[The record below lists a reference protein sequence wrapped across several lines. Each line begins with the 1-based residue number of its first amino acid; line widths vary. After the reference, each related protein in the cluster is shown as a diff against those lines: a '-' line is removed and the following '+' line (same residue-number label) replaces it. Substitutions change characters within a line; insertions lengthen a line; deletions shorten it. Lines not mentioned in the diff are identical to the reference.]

1 MSSKSTYKF
10 NWLILI
16 GAVVLAEIIFW
27 SISLIFWN
35 YLENNEPSF
44 RFENVWVL
52 YWGLALIPLVIGVLL
67 FNTFW
72 KNKTLNK
79 YADSHLISNLFAG
92 YSSWKTAIK
101 YILLRIAL
109 GCFIIA
115 AANPQYGEEEKE
127 VVTKGIDIMI
137 ALDVS
142 NSMLAEDVVKD
153 KSRLYIAKKG
163 ISQLI
168 DKLHGDQIGIV
179 VFAGDAYKQLPITSD
194 YNIAKSFLSNI
205 TTDIMSSQGTDIG
218 NAIDECMS
226 SFNFENGTNK
236 TIVIFS
242 DGEDHEQAGIDA
254 AAAAKEKGV
263 LVHTIGM
270 GTTKG
275 QPFPDPKT
283 GKYKTDNNG
292 NKVITKLNEQMLLD
306 VSNAGGGGYTRAN
319 GYQLGLEGLVN
330 SINTIEKSTL
340 NQSNYLTYED
350 HFQLFLLIGILALLV
365 TLFLTEKKGS
375 ILSKSKINIKL

>member
-1 MSSKSTYKF
+1 V
-10 NWLILI
+10 LIN
-16 GAVVLAEIIFW
+16 AVVIAELLFW
-27 SISLIFWN
+27 GVSLLFWN
-35 YLENNEPSF
+35 YLQNNEPSF
-44 RFENVWVL
+44 RFENTWVL
-52 YWGLALIPLVIGVLL
+52 YWGLALVPLVMGVMLL
-67 FNTFW
+67 TAYW
-72 KNKTLNK
+72 KNKTIDK
-79 YADSHLISNLFAG
+79 YADLHLISRLFG
-92 YSSWKTAIK
+92 GFSSWKTGVN
-101 YILLRIAL
+101 YMLLRIAL
-109 GCFIIA
+109 GCFVIA

-142 NSMLAEDVVKD
+142 NSMLAEDVVEG

-194 YNIAKSFLSNI
+194 YNIAKSFLGNI

-218 NAIDECMS
+218 NAIEECIS

-236 TIVIFS
+236 TIIIFS

-254 AAAAKEKGV
+254 AAAAKKKGV
-263 LVHTIGM
+263 IVHAIGM
-270 GTTKG
+270 GTTRG
-275 QPFPDPKT
+275 QPIPDPKT
-283 GKYKTDNNG
+283 GRYKTDQYG
-292 NKVITKLNEQMLLD
+292 NKVITKLNQQMLLD

-319 GYQLGLEGLVN
+319 GYQLGLDGLVS

-340 NQSNYLTYED
+340 NQSDYLTYED
-350 HFQLFLLIGILALLV
+350 HFQVFLLIGIIALLA
-365 TLFLTEKKGS
+365 TLFITDKKGS
-375 ILSKSKINIKL
+375 IFSKTSQKI